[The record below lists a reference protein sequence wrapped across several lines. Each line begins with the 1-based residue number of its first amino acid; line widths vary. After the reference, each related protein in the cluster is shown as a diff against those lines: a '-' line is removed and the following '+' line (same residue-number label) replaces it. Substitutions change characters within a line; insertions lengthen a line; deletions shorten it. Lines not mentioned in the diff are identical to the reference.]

1 MQRKVCKMTK
11 ICIFDLDG
19 TLLDTLDNIGGNMNR
34 TLADFDLAPFA
45 REDYRYFVG
54 NGSRRL
60 TECAL
65 EARGKLTPDFFEEFY
80 PHFMTYYAAS
90 PDEGVRVYDGIPAL
104 LSALKERGVRVAV
117 CTNKPNA
124 AAQGSIARFFPGGTF
139 DDIIGAVDGMPLK
152 PSPHGV
158 LTLLEKYGFS
168 PDEAAFI
175 GDSDVDMMTAKAAST
190 RGFGALWGFRTAEE
204 LAAAGAT
211 ALLSYP
217 TDLLN
222 HI

>member
-1 MQRKVCKMTK
+1 MTK

-45 REDYRYFVG
+45 RDDYRYFVG
-54 NGSRRL
+54 NGSRILAER
-60 TECAL
+60 AL
-65 EARGKLTPDFFEEFY
+65 EARGKLTPEFFEEFY
-80 PHFMTYYAAS
+80 PHFMTYYEAS
-90 PDEGVRVYDGIPAL
+90 PDEGVHVYDGIPAL

-124 AAQGSIARFFPGGTF
+124 AARGSIARFFPGGTF

-158 LTLLEKYGFS
+158 LTLLEKHGFS

-175 GDSDVDMMTAKAAST
+175 GDSDVDMMTAKAASV

-222 HI
+222 YI